1 MNRSELTRAVTLGRA
16 EVSEV
21 VDTLADAFHDYP
33 VMRFVCGDTPSYDHR
48 LHRLVE
54 LFVSNRVLRDDTIFG
69 VRDSFGQLAGVA
81 TTTRPGSPDPSPE
94 LLRVREEIWGELGA
108 DARQRYDSF
117 VAATQATAVTGR
129 HHHLNMIGIRR
140 SQRGRGYARPL
151 LEAVHEMAQGDGA
164 STGVSLT
171 TELERNR
178 ALYEHFGYRVSGHRR
193 LPDAFTTWTLFRPRD
208 P

>member
-1 MNRSELTRAVTLGRA
+1 VNRRVLPHAVVLGRA
-16 EVSEV
+16 EFSEV

-33 VMRFVCGDTPSYDHR
+33 VMRFVCGGTPPYDRR

-69 VRDSFGQLAGVA
+69 VHDSSGQLAGVA
-81 TTTRPGSPDPSPE
+81 TTTSPASPDPSPE
-94 LLRVREEIWGELGA
+94 LLRIREEIWGELGA
-108 DARQRYDSF
+108 EARQRYDSF
-117 VAATQATAVTGR
+117 VAATQATAVPGR

-140 SQRGRGYARPL
+140 SEHGQGYARPL
-151 LEAVHEMAQGDGA
+151 LEAVQELAQRDPA

-171 TELERNR
+171 TELDRNR
-178 ALYEHFGYRVSGHRR
+178 RLYEHFGYRVAGSRR
-193 LPDAFTTWTLFRPRD
+193 LPEAFTTWTLFRPRD